1 VAQDADAI
9 TERELYRRWH
19 QNTLVDVTIRRPGGG
34 LVRLGDLGRDGFR
47 ALGAELEASAD
58 TQVRATGRLLMRLA
72 NDERLRSWF
81 DGPAPPSAG
90 VR

>member
-1 VAQDADAI
+1 VANGAEPI

-19 QNTLVDVTIRRPGGG
+19 QNTLVDVTIRRPSGG
-34 LVRLGDLGRDGFR
+34 LVRLGDLGRDGLR

-58 TQVRATGRLLMRLA
+58 PQVRATGRLLMRLA
-72 NDERLRSWF
+72 NDERLRSLF
-81 DGPAPPSAG
+81 DGAAPPSAG